1 MMNPGKLETSIVFL
15 LVITVLYAGCVPEPG
30 QGKILPEEL
39 EMSEAGQIVN
49 LKAEI
54 LDTGGIVME
63 HPIIN
68 WSSSNTDV
76 AAVDNKGSVTAVG
89 SGLTTITAQA
99 GKVQAKAKITV
110 KILAKVEIEPQ
121 KLEMQPDTSKTISLR
136 CLNDKGYSIDCKKT
150 TWRSSDEAVAAV
162 DDEGTISSL
171 APGNAEITAR
181 IGKTESKISVN
192 VVEKKKDKKKSRR
205 KRRKRRR

>member
-1 MMNPGKLETSIVFL
+1 MNPGKMETSIGFL
-15 LVITVLYAGCVPEPG
+15 VVITLLYAGCAPEPG

-63 HPIIN
+63 HPVIN
-68 WSSSNTDV
+68 WTSSNTDV
-76 AAVDNKGSVTAVG
+76 ASVDNKGTITAVG
-89 SGLTTITAQA
+89 SGLTTITAQS

-110 KILAKVEIEPQ
+110 KILAKLEIEPQ
-121 KLEMQPDTSKTISLR
+121 KLEMQPDTSKTLSLR
-136 CLNDKGYSIDCKKT
+136 CLNDKGYSIECRKT

-162 DDEGTISSL
+162 DDAGTVSSL
-171 APGNAEITAR
+171 APGSAEITAR

-192 VVEKKKDKKKSRR
+192 VAEKKKAKKKSRR
-205 KRRKRRR
+205 NRRKKRR